1 MKFKIKQLSIV
12 LIVVLYSCLINYHLT
27 AELRN
32 SNSNLITNSNT
43 SSAQTKTSIFEG
55 FKAFSQNTS
64 KINITKGK
72 ATRSMASADP
82 GIMGVASGSKNPFAS
97 LMGEKAAGQV
107 MDSEMKRLGKEFNA
121 GGEID
126 LGNGPVYHE
135 GWVKFFRFLYEP
147 KKPVK
152 LKAFFKNPE
161 FKEQMKGTTGTDS
174 LLSKTGGENDK
185 VMNPNQFWC
194 MVFKDNVNFLTS
206 KENKFQTVYD
216 SLKISYINKV
226 SENAGFHGGIKDIG
240 SFKEGECFQ
249 VTTMNAGNWNWIICV
264 KAQADKDKLMTLL
277 KKIILKNQR
286 ANGFVVTE
294 DENDKDKKIKKEK
307 KQKPQL

>member
-12 LIVVLYSCLINYHLT
+12 LIVVLYSCLINYHLA

-32 SNSNLITNSNT
+32 SNSNLNTNSNT

-72 ATRSMASADP
+72 AQVP
-82 GIMGVASGSKNPFAS
+82 NPFAR

-135 GWVKFFRFLYEP
+135 GWVKFFRFLFP
-147 KKPVK
+147 
-152 LKAFFKNPE
+152 
-161 FKEQMKGTTGTDS
+161 
-174 LLSKTGGENDK
+174 LLYS
-185 VMNPNQFWC
+185 C
-194 MVFKDNVNFLTS
+194 
-206 KENKFQTVYD
+206 
-216 SLKISYINKV
+216 
-226 SENAGFHGGIKDIG
+226 
-240 SFKEGECFQ
+240 
-249 VTTMNAGNWNWIICV
+249 
-264 KAQADKDKLMTLL
+264 
-277 KKIILKNQR
+277 
-286 ANGFVVTE
+286 
-294 DENDKDKKIKKEK
+294 
-307 KQKPQL
+307 